1 MDPLIITVA
10 STNTKWT
17 KKDSPYLPE
26 TPEEIADDIVKAYQ
40 EGAAVAHIHARDENG
55 NVTFDP
61 KYFRKIVEQVRKQCD
76 IIIELSTAGP
86 SVTVE
91 EKLAPIRELLPD
103 RASLNI
109 RGSNEEIEYTA
120 RVMEELGVV
129 PVIEAFNLEMI
140 ETANTLIKKG
150 LIKQPAHF
158 ELVFDLVNESDKSV
172 LEDYAELLKRIG
184 SIHPGSIWSR
194 NRGAYNQFALN
205 VATIMLGGH
214 IRVGL
219 EDNLFIT
226 RGELAQSS
234 AEFVKHA
241 KNLSQALNRNVAT
254 VEEAKQL
261 FETGH

>member
-10 STNTKWT
+10 STNTKWS
-17 KKDSPYLPE
+17 KKDSPYMPE
-26 TPEEIADDIVKAYQ
+26 TPEEIADDIVKAYR

-55 NVTFDP
+55 KVTFDP
-61 KYFRKIVEQVRKQCD
+61 RYFRIIVERVRKQCD
-76 IIIELSTAGP
+76 ILIELSTAGP

-91 EKLAPIRELLPD
+91 QKLAPIRELLPD

-109 RGSNEEIEYTA
+109 RGSIEEIEYTA

-129 PVIEAFNLEMI
+129 PVIEAFNEEMI
-140 ETANTLIKKG
+140 ATANTLIRKG

-172 LEDYAELLKRIG
+172 LEDYGELFKRIG
-184 SIHPGSIWSR
+184 LLHPGSIWSR
-194 NRGAYNQFALN
+194 NRGAANQFALN
-205 VATIMLGGH
+205 VMTIMLGGH

-226 RGELAQSS
+226 ERELAQSS
-234 AEFVKHA
+234 AEFVK
-241 KNLSQALNRNVAT
+241 NVQILSRALHRNVAT
-254 VEEAKQL
+254 VEEAGQFFKI
-261 FETGH
+261 GH

>member
-1 MDPLIITVA
+1 MEPLIITVA

-17 KKDSPYLPE
+17 KKDSPYMPE
-26 TPEEIADDIVKAYQ
+26 TPEEIADDIVKAYR

-55 NVTFDP
+55 KVTFDP
-61 KYFRKIVEQVRKQCD
+61 KYFRKIVERVRKQCN

-140 ETANTLIKKG
+140 EAANTLIKKG

-158 ELVFDLVNESDKSV
+158 ELVFDLVSESDKSV
-172 LEDYAELLKRIG
+172 LEDYSELLKRIG
-184 SIHPGSIWSR
+184 LIHPGSLWSR
-194 NRGAYNQFALN
+194 NRGAANQFALN
-205 VATIMLGGH
+205 VMTIMLGGH

-219 EDNLFIT
+219 EDNLFIV

-234 AEFVKHA
+234 AEFVKRVQ
-241 KNLSQALNRNVAT
+241 KLSRALNRNVAT

-261 FETGH
+261 FGISH

>member
-10 STNTKWT
+10 STNVKWT

-26 TPEEIADDIVKAYQ
+26 TPEEIAEDIVKAYQ

-55 NVTFDP
+55 KVTFDP
-61 KYFRKIVEQVRKQCD
+61 KYFRKIVERVRQQCD

-109 RGSNEEIEYTA
+109 RGNIEEIEYTA
-120 RVMEELGVV
+120 KVMEELGVV

-140 ETANTLIKKG
+140 ETANTLIEKG

-172 LEDYAELLKRIG
+172 LEEYGELLKRLR
-184 SIHPGSIWSR
+184 SIHPESIWSR
-194 NRGAYNQFALN
+194 NRGASNQLALN
-205 VATIMLGGH
+205 VITIMLGGH

-219 EDNLFIT
+219 EDNLFIR

-234 AEFVKHA
+234 AEFVKHVRD
-241 KNLSQALNRNVAT
+241 LSGALNRNVAT
-254 VEEAKQL
+254 VKEAKHF
-261 FETGH
+261 FEIGH